1 MRCSTSSSLPPP
13 PVLVALLAAGRTG
26 AGLVVAAEAVAVG
39 ARCEAASP
47 LEDTQAP
54 RLSSSAAVA
63 DAAKGIISRIRQW
76 A

>member
-1 MRCSTSSSLPPP
+1 MSSSLPPP
-13 PVLVALLAAGRTG
+13 PVLVALLAAGRAG
-26 AGLVVAAEAVAVG
+26 AGLTVVVDAVG

-63 DAAKGIISRIRQW
+63 DAAKGIVSRIRQW

>member
-1 MRCSTSSSLPPP
+1 MSSSLPPP
-13 PVLVALLAAGRTG
+13 PVVVLAAGRTG
-26 AGLVVAAEAVAVG
+26 AALVLAADAVAVG
-39 ARCEAASP
+39 ARWEAASP

>member
-1 MRCSTSSSLPPP
+1 MSSSLPPP
-13 PVLVALLAAGRTG
+13 PVVVLAAGRTG
-26 AGLVVAAEAVAVG
+26 AALVLAAAALAVG

-63 DAAKGIISRIRQW
+63 DAAKGIVSRIRQW

>member
-13 PVLVALLAAGRTG
+13 PVLVLAAGRTG

-63 DAAKGIISRIRQW
+63 DAAKGIVSRIRQW

>member
-1 MRCSTSSSLPPP
+1 MSSSLPPP
-13 PVLVALLAAGRTG
+13 PVVVLAAGRTA

-47 LEDTQAP
+47 LDDTQAP